1 MSKAAVWAD
10 TYAVAR
16 VVQAVTALVAAT
28 DKLEH
33 EFDVIANA

>member
-10 TYAVAR
+10 PYAVAR
-16 VVQAVTALVAAT
+16 VVQAITASVAAA

-33 EFDVIANA
+33 EFCIITDA